1 MIEIHP
7 RLNFSCYV
15 GPLSLNFSDYDFII
29 VCGYDKVLDFSK
41 INEKVRAIGKCCSL
55 CFEFEGKYFMFND
68 FGEFTVN
75 LAAGPKTII
84 FPSFESVLNLP
95 QVPQKNYLLDLFHKI
110 IQSKPNNYDVIND
123 IYS

>member
-1 MIEIHP
+1 
-7 RLNFSCYV
+7 
-15 GPLSLNFSDYDFII
+15 
-29 VCGYDKVLDFSK
+29 
-41 INEKVRAIGKCCSL
+41 
-55 CFEFEGKYFMFND
+55 MFND

-75 LAAGPKTII
+75 LAAEPKTII

-123 IYS
+123 IYSWIEDHAVNVKLDSEVAGSAIMGALVSQEVIKSFSKSNHPVNNLLIFDSKNLKNIVTRIGVIS